1 MKTILCY
8 GDSNTYGLKSDLV
21 SRYPRNVRWTG
32 ILQEK
37 LGSEYYVIE
46 EGLGGRTT
54 VWDDPVEDY
63 KNGKKYLLPCLDSHK
78 PLDLVIIMLGTNDLK
93 SRFSVTPFDIGA
105 SMENLVKSTVLDDI
119 CRRECMYA
127 LRDEYAVTLSQEES
141 DQIDIKLSN
150 YYTETNGEL
159 LSKIGISKSR
169 LKKVFEKKE
178 IADKVENLMSFNDK
192 KLPDEMYKKW
202 KSDNTVTAEVQ
213 WENISFK
220 HHIFTSDDL
229 Y

>member
-105 SMENLVKSTVLDDI
+105 SMENLVKTIIKSDAGVDFQPPKILLVTPVPIHSVGRAMDLDLMIPDMENRIKALSYYYEDI
-119 CRRECMYA
+119 AKRYQ
-127 LRDEYAVTLSQEES
+127 LDYLNQEGKVEVNET
-141 DQIDIKLSN
+141 DGIH
-150 YYTETNGEL
+150 YTEKGHAQMAEL
-159 LSKIGISKSR
+159 MAE
-169 LKKVFEKKE
+169 KVKE
-178 IADKVENLMSFNDK
+178 ILR
-192 KLPDEMYKKW
+192 
-202 KSDNTVTAEVQ
+202 
-213 WENISFK
+213 
-220 HHIFTSDDL
+220 
-229 Y
+229 

>member
-1 MKTILCY
+1 MFLANGLTIMNIGEYYQQVVKGLVLILAVAFDVLANKAKSKESKRSIGGKLMKTILCY

-105 SMENLVKSTVLDDI
+105 SMENLVKTI
-119 CRRECMYA
+119 
-127 LRDEYAVTLSQEES
+127 
-141 DQIDIKLSN
+141 I
-150 YYTETNGEL
+150 
-159 LSKIGISKSR
+159 
-169 LKKVFEKKE
+169 
-178 IADKVENLMSFNDK
+178 
-192 KLPDEMYKKW
+192 
-202 KSDNTVTAEVQ
+202 KSDAGVEFSAAEKFC
-213 WENISFK
+213 W
-220 HHIFTSDDL
+220 
-229 Y
+229 

>member
-105 SMENLVKSTVLDDI
+105 SMENLVKTIIKSDAGVDFQPPKILLVTPVPIHSVGRAMDLDLMIPENRSKALSYYYEDI
-119 CRRECMYA
+119 AKRYQLDYLNPEGKVEVNET
-127 LRDEYAVTLSQEES
+127 DG
-141 DQIDIKLSN
+141 IH
-150 YYTETNGEL
+150 YTEKGHAQMAEL
-159 LSKIGISKSR
+159 MAE
-169 LKKVFEKKE
+169 KVKE
-178 IADKVENLMSFNDK
+178 ILR
-192 KLPDEMYKKW
+192 
-202 KSDNTVTAEVQ
+202 
-213 WENISFK
+213 
-220 HHIFTSDDL
+220 
-229 Y
+229 

>member
-105 SMENLVKSTVLDDI
+105 SMENLVKTIKSDAGVDFQPPKILLVTPVPIHSVGRAMDLDLMIPDMENRSKALSYYYEDI
-119 CRRECMYA
+119 AKRYQLDYLNPEGKVEVNET
-127 LRDEYAVTLSQEES
+127 DG
-141 DQIDIKLSN
+141 IH
-150 YYTETNGEL
+150 YTEKGHAQMAEL
-159 LSKIGISKSR
+159 MAE
-169 LKKVFEKKE
+169 KVKE
-178 IADKVENLMSFNDK
+178 ILR
-192 KLPDEMYKKW
+192 
-202 KSDNTVTAEVQ
+202 
-213 WENISFK
+213 
-220 HHIFTSDDL
+220 
-229 Y
+229 